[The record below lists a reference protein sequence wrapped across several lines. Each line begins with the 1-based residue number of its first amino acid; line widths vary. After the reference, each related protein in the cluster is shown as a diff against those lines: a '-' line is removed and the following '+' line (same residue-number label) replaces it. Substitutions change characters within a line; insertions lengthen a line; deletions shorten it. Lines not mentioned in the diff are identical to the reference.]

1 MGVSGLN
8 QILSNF
14 CLLVAKIDDGFGDF
28 WIVTVTYFLSS
39 FQMNPLSHYNRSKEP
54 WLPDEA
60 AEVKR
65 RYNDE
70 SKNIL
75 EIADIHQ
82 RTPGCIAYKLQSM
95 AVIPHNRL
103 ARGYQAYTISPLY
116 NEVVQGYRIQKEE
129 RQKIKKER
137 DTVKVDKAAKIIE
150 NASLY
155 EINSLKGEIHNI
167 KSDIA
172 EMKRDIK
179 ELLEC
184 MKAVYEFE
192 DAPPPPPNPFD

>member
-1 MGVSGLN
+1 M
-8 QILSNF
+8 
-14 CLLVAKIDDGFGDF
+14 AKIEDGFGDF
-28 WIVTVTYFLSS
+28 WIVTLSYFLSS
-39 FQMNPLSHYNRSKEP
+39 FQMNTLEYYNRSKEP

-75 EIADIHQ
+75 EIADIHR
-82 RTPGCIAYKLQSM
+82 RTPGCIAWKLNSM
-95 AVIPHNRL
+95 AVVPHNRL
-103 ARGYQAYTISPLY
+103 ARGYQAYTMSALY
-116 NEVVQGYRIQKEE
+116 NEIVQDARKNDDSKKLKKEE
-129 RQKIKKER
+129 RNK
-137 DTVKVDKAAKIIE
+137 VKVDTAVKIIE
-150 NASLY
+150 NASLS

-184 MKAVYEFE
+184 MKAIYEFE
-192 DAPPPPPNPFD
+192 NAPPLPLPNPFD

>member
-1 MGVSGLN
+1 
-8 QILSNF
+8 
-14 CLLVAKIDDGFGDF
+14 
-28 WIVTVTYFLSS
+28 
-39 FQMNPLSHYNRSKEP
+39 MNTLEYYNRSKEP

-75 EIADIHQ
+75 EIANIHR
-82 RTPGCIAYKLQSM
+82 RTPGCIAWKLNSM
-95 AVIPHNRL
+95 AVVPHNRL
-103 ARGYQAYTISPLY
+103 ARGYQAYTMSALY
-116 NEVVQGYRIQKEE
+116 KEIVQDARKNDDSKKLKKEE
-129 RQKIKKER
+129 RNK
-137 DTVKVDKAAKIIE
+137 VKVDTAVKIIE
-150 NASLY
+150 NASLS

-184 MKAVYEFE
+184 MKAIYEFE
-192 DAPPPPPNPFD
+192 NAPPLPLPNPFD

>member
-1 MGVSGLN
+1 MGVKKLKAVWGFLDCY
-8 QILSNF
+8 LS
-14 CLLVAKIDDGFGDF
+14 
-28 WIVTVTYFLSS
+28 YFLLS
-39 FQMNPLSHYNRSKEP
+39 FQMNSLSHYNRSKEP

-75 EIADIHQ
+75 EIADIHR
-82 RTPGCIAYKLQSM
+82 RTPGCIAWKLNSM
-95 AVIPHNRL
+95 AIIPHNRL
-103 ARGYQAYTISPLY
+103 ARGYQAYTMSALY
-116 NEVVQGYRIQKEE
+116 NEIVQDARKNDDAKKQKKEE
-129 RQKIKKER
+129 RNK
-137 DTVKVDKAAKIIE
+137 VKVDSAVKIIE
-150 NASLY
+150 NASLS
-155 EINSLKGEIHNI
+155 EINSLKGEIADM

-179 ELLEC
+179 ELLDC

-192 DAPPPPPNPFD
+192 DAPPLPPPNPFD